1 INLIGQ
7 RRPYLEGRG
16 NIRTYD
22 PLPHP
27 QTFKMINGMYGEG
40 PVITRLEGV
49 GAGENFL
56 ELAEGEYDK
65 ILADTTFGKV
75 VYRPGA
81 GPVRI
86 QVFNPLVVEDGEYIL
101 EFVDPTPL
109 PNDSLSSS
117 CGWILYNVDDPSTVY
132 KSDKTLS
139 QLNEQL
145 MAELGISILIGQSD
159 DAGDRKDATNGTIG
173 FDLSYGD
180 SGGKSWLTFIPD
192 DYVGNPITNFIQTE
206 LPEYPN
212 FLLDPDQAYSKF
224 SPWVPFIMTD
234 YSQDE
239 PAENPA
245 GWNITPGW
253 MDASGG
259 LIQSPQFGGDLQHLN
274 NVDIILTSDTTKWSR
289 CVVVETANIYFTG
302 ADHGVGLPSE
312 GNKKSLQPRSRL
324 SVSKHDT
331 NLDGWPDPDGTVDA
345 NGFTTGMGWFPG
357 FAVDVETGER
367 LNIFFGENSVYD
379 SVTGPSIGVGNIAN
393 DMIWNPGKQALRPGI
408 NPQQVEV
415 PFDLFVGGYQFVYV
429 TRTKY
434 DACTVLRKDLDRTGL
449 VKARALAG
457 VTWCAIPLTINDPT
471 IDLLP
476 LNKGIIPNDVTI
488 KLRVDNPYQK
498 ATGTGAFNDYP
509 AYQFKL
515 EGVTAQPLTEEQIP
529 EALAEINVVP
539 NPYLAYAEY
548 ETSSFDNV
556 VKITNLPAHCTV
568 TIYSLDGRFI
578 RQYNRNEVGK
588 PNSPPRAN
596 PPVAVNQI
604 VPDLEWNLKNSAGIP
619 VASGIYLIHV
629 EAPGLGERVIKW
641 FGVGRQFDP
650 SGL

>member
-1 INLIGQ
+1 
-7 RRPYLEGRG
+7 
-16 NIRTYD
+16 
-22 PLPHP
+22 
-27 QTFKMINGMYGEG
+27 MINGMYGEG

-56 ELAEGEYDK
+56 ELGDDEYDK

-81 GPVRI
+81 GPIRI

-101 EFVDPTPL
+101 EFVDPIPGDT
-109 PNDSLSSS
+109 LSSS
-117 CGWILYNVDDPSTVY
+117 CGWKLYNIDDPSTVY
-132 KSDKTLS
+132 ESENSLS

-145 MAELGISILIGQSD
+145 IAELGISVLIGQSD
-159 DAGDRKDATNGTIG
+159 DAGDRADATNGTIG
-173 FDLSYGD
+173 YDVSYGD
-180 SGGKSWLTFIPD
+180 PGGDAWIAFVPD
-192 DYVGNPITNFIQTE
+192 DYTGGSPLTNFIQTE

-212 FLLDPDQAYSKF
+212 FLLDPDRVF
-224 SPWVPFIMTD
+224 SAFAPWVPFIMTD
-234 YSQDE
+234 YNENE
-239 PAENPA
+239 PPENPI

-253 MDASGG
+253 MDVSGG

-302 ADHGVGLPSE
+302 ANHGVGLPSE
-312 GNKKSLQPRSRL
+312 GNKKSLQPRSRA
-324 SVSKHDT
+324 SVGKFDADS
-331 NLDGWPDPDGTVDA
+331 NGIADPDGSLDA
-345 NGFTTGMGWFPG
+345 GFTTGMGWFPG

-379 SVTGPSIGVGNIAN
+379 SVVGPSIGVGNIAN
-393 DMIWNPGKQALRPGI
+393 DMIWNPGKQILVPGTL
-408 NPQQVEV
+408 PEEV
-415 PFDLFVGGYQFVYV
+415 DVPLDVFLGGHQYVYV

-434 DACTVLRKDLDRTGL
+434 DGCAVLRKDLDRTGL

-457 VTWCAIPLTINDPT
+457 VTWCAIPIFVDDPT
-471 IDLLP
+471 IDFLP
-476 LNKGIIPNDVTI
+476 LNKGLIPNDVTI
-488 KLRVDNPYQK
+488 KLRVDNPYQL
-498 ATGTGAFNDYP
+498 ATGTGEYNDYP
-509 AYQFKL
+509 TYQFKL

-556 VKITNLPAHCTV
+556 VKITNLPAHCIV

-578 RQYNRNEVGK
+578 RQYTRNEQGK
-588 PNSPPRAN
+588 PNSPPRTN